1 MGIIERLHHDE
12 AFTPAEQRVAAFM
25 RDDAERLLG
34 MTVRDVAAE
43 VACSPSAVMR
53 VLHKVY
59 DGSFTDFKIAYA
71 LELQHAQTA
80 NVVPVRPIGR
90 RETSNATKG
99 IVSKIMRDTVGRTE
113 ASLDYRQ
120 LDRIT
125 RMLMAADWVGIYAN
139 GINARAALNFRYL
152 MGRIGHSV
160 HVVEGDTDEVSRV
173 IGLKRQKRVALFMSH
188 RSQNRRVLDK
198 IELNRRNGT
207 KIIYITGKLDS
218 TVAHLCDEV
227 VHIEAGNEFADLAP
241 IVYGT
246 SAEYV
251 LNTLFACCF
260 AFDYEGSMRAIG
272 EFVTPPDNE
281 NA

>member
-1 MGIIERLHHDE
+1 MGIIERLQDDE
-12 AFTPAEQRVAAFM
+12 VFTPAEQRIATLM

-34 MTVRDVAAE
+34 MTVRDIAAE
-43 VACSPSAVMR
+43 AACSPSAVMR
-53 VLHKVY
+53 TLHKVY

-71 LELQHAQTA
+71 LELRNAQDA
-80 NVVPVRPIGR
+80 NEVPLRPIGR
-90 RETSNATKG
+90 RETSNTTKG
-99 IVSKIMRDTVGRTE
+99 IVAKIMRDTINKTE

-152 MGRIGHSV
+152 MGRIGRSV

-173 IGLKRQKRVALFMSH
+173 IGLKRQKRVAFFMSH
-188 RSQNRRVLDK
+188 RSQNKRVLDK
-198 IELNRRNGT
+198 IELNHRNGT
-207 KIIYITGKLDS
+207 KTVYINGKLDS
-218 TVAHLCDEV
+218 AVAHLCDEV
-227 VHIEAGNEFADLAP
+227 VHIEAGNGFADLAP
-241 IVYGT
+241 LVYGT

-260 AFDYEGSMRAIG
+260 AFDYEGSMRAIE
-272 EFVTPPDNE
+272 EFVTPPDN
-281 NA
+281 ASA